1 MIGWS
6 CLRRNCSF
14 IKAILVAVKDQAKLS
29 CLREQWQP
37 RGEIYAYLNEAAT
50 LVNKDTE
57 EMKFDRDVGGSS
69 SDLLRN
75 RRETRRVNA
84 WKVFVR
90 VASRENWT
98 ILNEEWEFLET
109 KISALRL
116 VRPRD
121 CRIYWDSIL

>member
-1 MIGWS
+1 
-6 CLRRNCSF
+6 
-14 IKAILVAVKDQAKLS
+14 
-29 CLREQWQP
+29 
-37 RGEIYAYLNEAAT
+37 
-50 LVNKDTE
+50 
-57 EMKFDRDVGGSS
+57 MKFDRGVAGSS

-90 VASRENWT
+90 VVSPGNWT

-116 VRPRD
+116 VRPRNR
-121 CRIYWDSIL
+121 RIYRESIL